1 MRRRIRVLIA
11 DDSAFMRKL
20 LKRVIESEK
29 EFEVV
34 AEASNGEEAY
44 QKYLRLR
51 PDLVLLDVNMPG
63 LDGLA
68 AAKIILSNDPSAK
81 IIIVSALGQEWAIE
95 AAQRMGIKHYVL
107 KPFKPK
113 DLIEAVR
120 KVLNE

>member
-20 LKRVIESEK
+20 LKRVVESEK

-107 KPFKPK
+107 KPFKPR

-120 KVLNE
+120 KALNE

>member
-1 MRRRIRVLIA
+1 
-11 DDSAFMRKL
+11 MRKL

>member
-11 DDSAFMRKL
+11 DDSMFMRKL
-20 LKRVIESEK
+20 LKRIVESEK
-29 EFEVV
+29 EFEVI
-34 AEASNGEEAY
+34 AEAGNGEEAY

-68 AAKIILSNDPSAK
+68 AAKIILSNDPTAK